1 MEKKMILINNYSRQ
15 VMYKNTLFDL
25 TDYPIVIKIY
35 VKMKN

>member
-1 MEKKMILINNYSRQ
+1 
-15 VMYKNTLFDL
+15 MYKNTLFDL